1 MVGDSLEEMN
11 QHEHSPHGIF
21 PETES
26 HPRASH
32 PARGM
37 RPPSGSVAAKQT
49 TSCNCVLPQPL
60 CAVSTITATRGCPE
74 IVTLRWNWDSES
86 SLCFYLRFSTFSKM
100 YAPSVRYFLI
110 RAK

>member
-37 RPPSGSVAAKQT
+37 QPPSGRMVAKQT
-49 TSCNCVLPQPL
+49 TS
-60 CAVSTITATRGCPE
+60 
-74 IVTLRWNWDSES
+74 
-86 SLCFYLRFSTFSKM
+86 
-100 YAPSVRYFLI
+100 
-110 RAK
+110 